1 MTEKKIWKKFLIQE
15 LTITALLLIGVA
27 GLVAFVDP
35 FFHYHAPIE
44 GFSYIMDNE
53 RYQNDGITRNFE
65 YDAMIT
71 GTSMAENFKTSHFD
85 ELFGTD
91 SVKIIYAGATYK
103 EINDNLKI
111 SFDTGHA
118 LKYVLRPIDYSLLI
132 RDKDE
137 MRLDMG
143 EYPVWLTNKNIFDDV
158 KYLLNRDVIINYT
171 LPALVK
177 YFKGEEP
184 GHTSFDEY
192 SYTGDESV
200 YSRDVVLN
208 GRDRF
213 NDSSELVEVADEDV
227 LTVTA
232 NVEQNIVSLAK
243 EHPET
248 TFIYYFP
255 PYSMAYWGGLR
266 EEGELKKNLDLI
278 KVAASL
284 MLECDNIHVYCY
296 GYRTDLTSNL
306 DNYRDVAHYCPEIN
320 DLIEEEIAAMENGTD
335 LSDSN
340 KIRITEDNLDGYFDG
355 LYELLENYDYN
366 SL

>member
-1 MTEKKIWKKFLIQE
+1 MTAKKWFSTFLI
-15 LTITALLLIGVA
+15 LFLCALLLVGGV
-27 GLVAFVDP
+27 VAYVDP
-35 FFHYHAPIE
+35 FFHYRAPRDY
-44 GFSYIMDNE
+44 FYYRLYDQRS
-53 RYQNDGITRNFE
+53 QNDGITRNFE

-111 SFDTGHA
+111 SFDSGHA

-143 EYPVWLTNKNIFDDV
+143 EYPVWLTNKNLFDDV
-158 KYLLNRDVIINYT
+158 KYLLNRDVIVNYT
-171 LPALVK
+171 LPVLVRF
-177 YFKGEEP
+177 FKGEEP

-192 SYTGDESV
+192 SYTGDESN

-213 NDSSELVEVADEDV
+213 NDPSELVEVADEDV

-266 EEGELKKNLDLI
+266 EKGELKKNLDLI

-296 GYRTDLTSNL
+296 GYRIDLTSNL